1 MMRARRG
8 QALAAALIAS
18 ACASPGDKAQ
28 SDHPLEWL
36 AGCWETDAG
45 TREVWA
51 IGADDLLFGYG
62 TVPGETGTA
71 FFEQLRIE
79 QTQAGWRYMAYP
91 RGVGP
96 TAFESTRLSK
106 ASATFENPS
115 HDYPQRLGYTR
126 SGDQLSV
133 QISLVSGE
141 RSQSWSMDGCGNGSA
156 RNGDKA
162 P

>member
-1 MMRARRG
+1 MTLARRG
-8 QALAAALIAS
+8 LALATALIAS
-18 ACASPGDKAQ
+18 ACASPPEVAQ
-28 SDHPLEWL
+28 SDHPFEWL

-115 HDYPQRLGYTR
+115 HDYPQRLSYTL
-126 SGDQLSV
+126 SGDKLEV
-133 QISLVSGE
+133 DIALVSGE
-141 RSQSWSMDGCGNGSA
+141 REQSWSMVGCRNRIAPNAGEA
-156 RNGDKA
+156 R
-162 P
+162 